1 MYKVLIVDD
10 EEPVLESYEFML
22 KSNGDF
28 AAPGKARTGFEAL
41 RIIYENEPD
50 LVFMD
55 INIPGLDGLEV
66 ITEVRKKYPAMIFVL
81 STAYERF
88 DLAQRAIPLGV
99 FAYLVKP
106 ISKKTFYTVLDE
118 VRETLKTRSVEP
130 QGETDEDAG
139 KRFLQK
145 TIWKEISPEEWTGY
159 RERFSL
165 PSDKGIVLIAA
176 MREYEERW
184 CAKIAERLSFRHHC
198 WYDRTRNRGLF
209 LISEDLSRESLRNQ
223 MDELLREIDPD
234 SVCAYG
240 IGETQ
245 SGPQLYLSC
254 NEALRE
260 LQAKLNKND
269 VLLREQTLIVQ
280 LRHKIGIAD
289 PGAVKKLFRHLWET
303 IFQAGNFAL
312 AKAKL
317 IGIFMLLI
325 DDSTGAYSVQSGE
338 EPPFKAA
345 EEILAL
351 NSMEEWTVWSEE
363 AFEKLLLQASL
374 RRSGKFPR
382 PLTKAV
388 EYIHGHYAEQIQL
401 SSTAEAAQVSSAYL
415 SRLFSEHLK
424 TSFVDYLTEL
434 RVERAE
440 KLIRE
445 SRMNIKEIAFTV
457 GYQDPN
463 YFSKIFKKITGV
475 LPTEYVKVKI
485 G

>member
-22 KSNGDF
+22 KAGGDF
-28 AAPGKARTGFEAL
+28 DAPFKARTGFEAL
-41 RIIYENEPD
+41 KYIYENEPD

-66 ITEVRKKYPAMIFVL
+66 ITEVRKKYPAMIFIL

-106 ISKKTFYTVLDE
+106 VSKKTFFATLDD
-118 VRETLKTRSVEP
+118 VRLILKNRSAEEES
-130 QGETDEDAG
+130 GADEDPG

-145 TIWKEISPEEWTGY
+145 TIWKEISPEEWAEY

-165 PSDKGIVLIAA
+165 PSEKGIVLIV
-176 MREYEERW
+176 EVNEDEEQW
-184 CAKIAERLSFRHHC
+184 CGRIAERLSFRHHC
-198 WYDRTRNRGLF
+198 WHDRILNRGLF
-209 LISEDLSRESLRNQ
+209 LISEDIGREALARQ
-223 MDELLREIDPD
+223 MDEILSGIDPE
-234 SVCAYG
+234 SVCTYG
-240 IGETQ
+240 IGETR
-245 SGPQLYLSC
+245 SGPELYLSC

-260 LQAKLNKND
+260 MQAKLNKSD
-269 VLLREQTLIVQ
+269 APLRERTKIIQ

-289 PGAVKKLFRHLWET
+289 PAEVRKLFKSLWET
-303 IFQAGNFAL
+303 VFQTEDFAL
-312 AKAKL
+312 AKAKMT
-317 IGIFMLLI
+317 GVFTLLI

-338 EPPFKAA
+338 GPPFNAA

-351 NSMEEWTVWSEE
+351 DGIEEWTVWAEA
-363 AFEKLLLQASL
+363 AFEKLLRYAAL
-374 RRSGKFPR
+374 RRSGNFPL
-382 PLTKAV
+382 PLTKAM
-388 EYIHGHYAEQIQL
+388 EYINAHYAGQIQL
-401 SSTAEAAQVSSAYL
+401 SSAADAAQVTPAYL

-434 RVERAE
+434 RVEKAE

-445 SRMNIKEIAFTV
+445 NRMNIKEIAYTV

-463 YFSKIFKKITGV
+463 YFSKIFKKTTGV